1 MTAIDDDDEGT
12 SHGAQAVADQQWER
26 VRALARVADRL
37 AQQEAES
44 GLDDDGEMR
53 LARARLRAARAA
65 DRALLADQIAD
76 RLAELRPETPG
87 VPTKR

>member
-1 MTAIDDDDEGT
+1 MIDDDEGT
-12 SHGAQAVADQQWER
+12 SEGAQAVADQQWQR
-26 VRALARVADRL
+26 VRALAQVADRL
-37 AQQEAES
+37 ARQEAES

-76 RLAELRPETPG
+76 RIAELRPDAPG
-87 VPTKR
+87 VSAKR